1 MNNVYQ
7 KVTSTII
14 FILCIEI
21 RFPISIQQI
30 HSAIQSL
37 SVLLSSTSLTKQES
51 KGGDQEGQ
59 SSKFILLLL

>member
-7 KVTSTII
+7 KVMLTII
-14 FILCIEI
+14 VILCIEI

-37 SVLLSSTSLTKQES
+37 SV
-51 KGGDQEGQ
+51 
-59 SSKFILLLL
+59 FIFHLINQTRE